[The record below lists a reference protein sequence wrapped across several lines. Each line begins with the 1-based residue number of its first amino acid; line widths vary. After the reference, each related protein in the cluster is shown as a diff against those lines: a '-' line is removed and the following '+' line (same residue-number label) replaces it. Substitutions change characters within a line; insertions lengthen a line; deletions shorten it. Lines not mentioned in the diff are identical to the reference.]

1 MLFFAVFA
9 WIISIVSFLLPGGSA
24 LLSFLQPSKSS
35 SSGGKTVAVTG
46 ASGLLGKELVAAL
59 RSRNYIVRQIT
70 TGKSDVS
77 KGIYSWSP
85 GAPGK
90 VTSSGTLSGDPGFI
104 DKEALEGCDAVVHL
118 AGENIASGD
127 SSAGPLAIL
136 GRWTDSKKD
145 KIMSS
150 RVLGTRLIANEMK
163 SLRKKPTTFICAS
176 AVGLYGYEDSE
187 TLFTEK
193 GKKGAGF
200 LADVVENW
208 EKEAVKSPTKR
219 TALMRLSVILS
230 KKGGVVGKLLP
241 LFYLAAG
248 GNFGSGKQ
256 AFSWVS
262 VDDAVSAIL
271 YTLENP
277 RLQGAI
283 NVCSPQPAT
292 NEIFTQ
298 ALAAAVNRPAIV
310 PLPESVGKLI
320 FGQFGEET
328 ILGGQKCV
336 PEKLKSSGFEFQDA
350 DIFKA
355 LKRIIA

>member
-1 MLFFAVFA
+1 M
-9 WIISIVSFLLPGGSA
+9 G
-24 LLSFLQPSKSS
+24 
-35 SSGGKTVAVTG
+35 
-46 ASGLLGKELVAAL
+46 
-59 RSRNYIVRQIT
+59 
-70 TGKSDVS
+70 
-77 KGIYSWSP
+77 
-85 GAPGK
+85 
-90 VTSSGTLSGDPGFI
+90 
-104 DKEALEGCDAVVHL
+104 
-118 AGENIASGD
+118 
-127 SSAGPLAIL
+127 
-136 GRWTDSKKD
+136 
-145 KIMSS
+145 
-150 RVLGTRLIANEMK
+150 EMK

>member
-1 MLFFAVFA
+1 M
-9 WIISIVSFLLPGGSA
+9 
-24 LLSFLQPSKSS
+24 
-35 SSGGKTVAVTG
+35 
-46 ASGLLGKELVAAL
+46 
-59 RSRNYIVRQIT
+59 
-70 TGKSDVS
+70 
-77 KGIYSWSP
+77 
-85 GAPGK
+85 
-90 VTSSGTLSGDPGFI
+90 
-104 DKEALEGCDAVVHL
+104 HL

-127 SSAGPLAIL
+127 SSTGPLSIL
-136 GRWTDSKKD
+136 GRWTDSKKE

-150 RVLGTRLIANEMK
+150 RVLGTRLITNEMK
-163 SLRKKPTTFICAS
+163 LLNKKPSTFICAS
-176 AVGLYGYEDSE
+176 AVGFYGYTDFE
-187 TLFTEK
+187 TVFTEK

-262 VDDAVSAIL
+262 VDDAVAAII

-277 RLQGAI
+277 KLQGAI

-298 ALAAAVNRPAIV
+298 ALAAAVRRPAIV

-350 DIFKA
+350 DIFEA
-355 LKRIIA
+355 LRKIVAA